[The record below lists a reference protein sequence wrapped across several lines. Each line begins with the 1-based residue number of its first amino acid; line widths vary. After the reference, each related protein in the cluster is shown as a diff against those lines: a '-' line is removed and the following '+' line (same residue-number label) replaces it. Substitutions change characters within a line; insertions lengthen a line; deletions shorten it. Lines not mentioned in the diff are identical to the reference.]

1 MELKWL
7 LISSEGNL
15 DRKSF
20 WITILTLN
28 FFSLILDEIGNSIFL
43 DIGQDKISFFMFFLV
58 KMIPRLLGILI
69 LVFSFFIAK
78 KRINDIGSSEWVPI
92 AYVISLFLP
101 SFLLAAGP
109 SNLYIISIILPIL
122 ITFYLGLAPSMKK

>member
-15 DRKSF
+15 DRKGF

-43 DIGQDKISFFMFFLV
+43 DIGQDKI
-58 KMIPRLLGILI
+58 
-69 LVFSFFIAK
+69 SFFIAK

-122 ITFYLGLAPSMKK
+122 ITFYLGLAPSRKK

>member
-15 DRKSF
+15 DRKGF

-78 KRINDIGSSEWVPI
+78 KRINDIGSSECVPI

-122 ITFYLGLAPSMKK
+122 ITFYLGLAPSRKK

>member
-15 DRKSF
+15 DRKGF

-78 KRINDIGSSEWVPI
+78 NKDPLEEIMN
-92 AYVISLFLP
+92 
-101 SFLLAAGP
+101 
-109 SNLYIISIILPIL
+109 
-122 ITFYLGLAPSMKK
+122 

>member
-15 DRKSF
+15 DRKGF

-78 KRINDIGSSEWVPI
+78 KRINDNQKLFPKTTELTKNLINTGNQSSQ
-92 AYVISLFLP
+92 ASQSY
-101 SFLLAAGP
+101 
-109 SNLYIISIILPIL
+109 
-122 ITFYLGLAPSMKK
+122 